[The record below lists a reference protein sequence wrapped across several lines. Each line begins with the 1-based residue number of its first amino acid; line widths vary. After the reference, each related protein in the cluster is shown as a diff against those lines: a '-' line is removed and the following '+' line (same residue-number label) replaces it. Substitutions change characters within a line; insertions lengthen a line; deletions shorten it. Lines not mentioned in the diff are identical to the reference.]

1 MSSGWARF
9 KVLHSFE
16 PRDLRDIAI
25 HEGDVM
31 IVARP
36 VLDYSDWLTGE
47 NTRTGEVGEFPG
59 TYVEYIGDIEDLPQE
74 KIDTPPVPPPRPPR
88 ISKVTAPGMYTTYDF

>member
-16 PRDLRDIAI
+16 PRDQRDIAI
-25 HEGDVM
+25 HEGDIM

-36 VLDYSDWLTGE
+36 VLDYSHWLTGE

-88 ISKVTAPGMYTTYDF
+88 ISKVTAPGMYTTS